1 VTTRAGTAVLVAAL
15 VLSSGIVAGCS
26 GGNDEAEPTADPAP
40 VTPTSA
46 APSSSVPATRV
57 RLLDPG
63 AAPRREVRYRWQ
75 EGSEVRATFT
85 SDLEIE
91 QETAGVRQ
99 RFDAPPIRQTVRHEV
114 VAVDGEV
121 ATVSAQVEQI
131 EVIPA
136 GTGLTEGEVREL
148 QRQLDPLVGTATT
161 VGMGPRGELVTLE
174 VQLPGGTERG
184 QQVQASDLSGQLLGS
199 TTVLPEAAI
208 GVGARWQVV
217 QEVEHGGLP
226 ATVTRTYTATE
237 LDDTSLTWSLEVTM
251 ASGAG
256 GEVTTG
262 QAPEDELRLR
272 SMTFA
277 GDATGIVRWDDPL
290 GTVEASIR
298 GEQILGRRS
307 GDDGGVRQQVVLAYR
322 GELVDPDAS

>member
-1 VTTRAGTAVLVAAL
+1 
-15 VLSSGIVAGCS
+15 
-26 GGNDEAEPTADPAP
+26 
-40 VTPTSA
+40 
-46 APSSSVPATRV
+46 VPR
-57 RLLDPG
+57 
-63 AAPRREVRYRWQ
+63 PRREVRYRWQ

-226 ATVTRTYTATE
+226 ATVTRTYTATARR
-237 LDDTSLTWSLEVTM
+237 TSLTWSLEVTM
-251 ASGAG
+251 ASGA
-256 GEVTTG
+256 VV
-262 QAPEDELRLR
+262 R
-272 SMTFA
+272 SPPGKHPKTSS
-277 GDATGIVRWDDPL
+277 GC
-290 GTVEASIR
+290 
-298 GEQILGRRS
+298 GR
-307 GDDGGVRQQVVLAYR
+307 
-322 GELVDPDAS
+322 